1 MLSDHDVALSLNNVS
16 KRFLVS
22 QTRPWRASEALMHP
36 ASFIKEGLRG
46 EPFWALKDIN
56 VSVRKGEFLGIVG
69 QNGSGKS
76 TLLRIMAG
84 LSVPTTGSV
93 KATGRV
99 ASLLDL
105 GAGFHPRATGRENA
119 FINGLLMGLPKQE
132 MSEKIPEIL
141 RFAELEAF
149 ADRPMRT
156 YSTGM
161 TLRLSFAVAVHVQP
175 EIFLIDEV
183 LAVGDADFQEKCF
196 AHFEALKRDGV
207 TMVLVSHDVNSIER
221 FSDRVAFM
229 DSGRIRT
236 IGEPREIV
244 SQYITELADR
254 SPAAKRA
261 LGRALE
267 RARAAWQEN
276 DRFKESQDPMGFLNK
291 LDETKP
297 SAGRERN
304 G

>member
-22 QTRPWRASEALMHP
+22 QMRPWRASEALMHP

-46 EPFWALKDIN
+46 EPFWALHDIN

-119 FINGLLMGLPKQE
+119 FINGLLMGLSKQE
-132 MSEKIPEIL
+132 IRAKLPEIIQ
-141 RFAELEAF
+141 FAELEAF

-161 TLRLSFAVAVHVQP
+161 TLRLSFAVAVHVRP

-196 AHFEALKRDGV
+196 AHFDSLKRDGV
-207 TMVLVSHDVNSIER
+207 TMVLVSHDMNSIER
-221 FSDRVAFM
+221 FADRVILV
-229 DSGRIRT
+229 DGGRI
-236 IGEPREIV
+236 IQEGPPRDIV
-244 SQYITELADR
+244 SRYFTEMAER
-254 SPAAKRA
+254 SPAVKRA
-261 LGRALE
+261 LDRALE
-267 RARAAWQEN
+267 RAWAAWREN
-276 DRFKESQDPMGFLNK
+276 DRSSR
-291 LDETKP
+291 P
-297 SAGRERN
+297 SASEANTSGGRERR

>member
-1 MLSDHDVALSLNNVS
+1 MLSDDDVALSLNNVS

-46 EPFWALKDIN
+46 EPFWALHDIN
-56 VSVRKGEFLGIVG
+56 VSVRQGEFLGIIG

-132 MSEKIPEIL
+132 IREKIPEIL

-196 AHFEALKRDGV
+196 AHFETLKRDGV

-221 FSDRVAFM
+221 FSDRVALM
-229 DSGRIRT
+229 EGGQIRE
-236 IGEPREIV
+236 IGEPRVVV
-244 SQYITELADR
+244 SQYFTELTER
-254 SPAAKRA
+254 SPAARQA
-261 LGRALE
+261 LARALE
-267 RARAAWQEN
+267 RARAAWREN
-276 DRFKESQDPMGFLNK
+276 DRFKEAQDPMGFLSD
-291 LDETKP
+291 LDETT
-297 SAGRERN
+297 SSTGRERRS
-304 G
+304 

>member
-1 MLSDHDVALSLNNVS
+1 MLSDHELAVSLENVS
-16 KRFLVS
+16 KRFFVS

-36 ASFIKEGLRG
+36 ASFVREVLFG
-46 EPFWALKDIN
+46 EPFWALHDIN
-56 VSVRKGEFLGIVG
+56 LSIRKGEFLGIVG

-76 TLLRIMAG
+76 TLLRIMSG

-93 KATGRV
+93 RAHGRV

-119 FINGLLMGLPKQE
+119 FINGLLMGLSKQE
-132 MSEKIPEIL
+132 IREKIPEIL
-141 RFAELEAF
+141 QFAELEAF

-161 TLRLSFAVAVHVQP
+161 ALRLSFSVAVHVRP

-207 TMVLVSHDVNSIER
+207 TMVLVSHDMNSIER
-221 FSDRVAFM
+221 FSDRVVLV
-229 DSGRIRT
+229 DSGRIST
-236 IGEPREIV
+236 IGEPRKIV
-244 SQYITELADR
+244 TQYFNEMAKR

-261 LGRALE
+261 LVRALE
-267 RARAAWQEN
+267 RAWAAWRED
-276 DRFKESQDPMGFLNK
+276 DR
-291 LDETKP
+291 LDITADEEVIAP
-297 SAGRERN
+297 SGREGR

>member
-1 MLSDHDVALSLNNVS
+1 MLSDHDVALSLNGVS

-36 ASFIKEGLRG
+36 ASFIKEGLLG
-46 EPFWALKDIN
+46 EPFWALHDIN
-56 VSVRKGEFLGIVG
+56 ISVRKGEFLGIVG

-93 KATGRV
+93 KAAGRI

-132 MSEKIPEIL
+132 IREKIPGIL

-149 ADRPMRT
+149 AARPMRT

-161 TLRLSFAVAVHVQP
+161 TLRLSFAVAVHVRP

-207 TMVLVSHDVNSIER
+207 TMVLVSHDINSIER
-221 FSDRVAFM
+221 FADRVALM
-229 DSGRIRT
+229 DSGRIRE
-236 IGEPREIV
+236 IGEPRAII
-244 SQYITELADR
+244 SQYITELAKR
-254 SPAAKRA
+254 SPAARHA

-267 RARAAWQEN
+267 RARAAWRES
-276 DRFKESQDPMGFLNK
+276 DRFSESEDSTGFLSE
-291 LDETKP
+291 LDEPKP
-297 SAGRERN
+297 SAGRERH